1 MRICLETEKSK
12 RQILFKILMNKM
24 FLSFLN
30 VERLDQ
36 LLAKD
41 LIVTFYTKQKNN
53 NHNSFQI
60 NQNIY

>member
-1 MRICLETEKSK
+1 
-12 RQILFKILMNKM
+12 M

-41 LIVTFYTKQKNN
+41 LTVCF
-53 NHNSFQI
+53 
-60 NQNIY
+60 